1 MTCTVV
7 DNRMM
12 LNSLHLLLVDA
23 VCGCTI
29 VIEMTIRLRSLLRM
43 HWWRLA
49 MDLPRLTFTH
59 RSLLHQRRHM
69 FHLVHWYT

>member
-43 HWWRLA
+43 HW
-49 MDLPRLTFTH
+49 
-59 RSLLHQRRHM
+59 
-69 FHLVHWYT
+69 